1 MVSKSSHSNL
11 ILGNLCHI
19 HCYCCRCFFFL
30 LCAIWKIN
38 KTITK
43 RITEKGHFLMS
54 RDFLHEFVHVCRGIL
69 TRAWFVRNYLY
80 WYSAPSF
87 LFFFDIEY
95 ILITF
100 LSQREVSNNFFLQL
114 GINNC
119 YIPQASNV
127 NISLL
132 IGFESCT
139 ILIFDSFLKD
149 KK

>member
-80 WYSAPSF
+80 WYSARVIF
-87 LFFFDIEY
+87 IFFDIEY

-100 LSQREVSNNFFLQL
+100 LSQREVSNNFFY
-114 GINNC
+114 NW
-119 YIPQASNV
+119 A
-127 NISLL
+127 L
-132 IGFESCT
+132 IT
-139 ILIFDSFLKD
+139 VIYLRHQMLILVYWSDLNLARFWYLIHF
-149 KK
+149 

>member
-80 WYSAPSF
+80 WYSARVIF
-87 LFFFDIEY
+87 IFFDIEY

-100 LSQREVSNNFFLQL
+100 LSQREVSNNFFY
-114 GINNC
+114 NW
-119 YIPQASNV
+119 A
-127 NISLL
+127 L
-132 IGFESCT
+132 IT
-139 ILIFDSFLKD
+139 VIYRRHQMLILVYWSDLNLARFWYLIHF
-149 KK
+149 

>member
-80 WYSAPSF
+80 WYSARVIF
-87 LFFFDIEY
+87 IFFFDIEY

-100 LSQREVSNNFFLQL
+100 LSQREVSNNFFY
-114 GINNC
+114 NW
-119 YIPQASNV
+119 A
-127 NISLL
+127 L
-132 IGFESCT
+132 IT
-139 ILIFDSFLKD
+139 VMYRRHQMLILVYWSDLNLARFWYLIHF
-149 KK
+149 